1 MLDPRSSDKRSPLVA
16 RFLERG
22 GFAPT
27 MALDDALATLVERA
41 QRRRAANIEHR
52 IHLLLRDRKVSGPE
66 FVDLDCDGLIEPLGS
81 NFADGFRMKLNKN
94 TPTVRSRFTLV
105 HEVCHTFFYEL
116 VPEIKFLPHSPDME
130 EERACNAVAA
140 AILLPAKS
148 LERRVK
154 GLPVSLESLEA
165 IAAEYQVSTAT
176 TILRLRTLD
185 LWRCELSHWRRMT
198 DGRFAL
204 HSFYGGKRSN
214 WEWQDATLLH
224 RVWES
229 GRSLFGQTFVTCED
243 GAGVQRY
250 RPVQYELS
258 RHPSGVI
265 ALWGATTAI
274 HGRCERLPLLI
285 SSSQQK
291 RARRPRRPRRF

>member
-1 MLDPRSSDKRSPLVA
+1 MFDRRSSDSHSPLVA

-22 GFAPT
+22 GFGPKT
-27 MALDDALATLVERA
+27 ALDDALATLVERT
-41 QRRRAANIEHR
+41 RRRRSANIEQR
-52 IHLLLRDRKVSGPE
+52 IHSLLRDRKVSGPE

-81 NFADGFRMKLNKN
+81 NFADGFRIKLNKN
-94 TPTVRSRFTLV
+94 TPTVRSRFTLA

-116 VPEIKFLPHSPDME
+116 VPEIKFLPHSTDKE

-140 AILLPAKS
+140 AILLPANS

-154 GLPVSLESLEA
+154 GLSVSLESLET

-176 TILRLRTLD
+176 MVLRLRSLN
-185 LWRCELSHWRRMT
+185 LWRCELSQWRRMT

-204 HSFYGGKRSN
+204 HAFYGGKRSN
-214 WEWQDATLLH
+214 WEWQDATLLQ
-224 RVWES
+224 RAWES
-229 GRSLFGQTFVTCED
+229 GRSLFGQTFITCED

-250 RPVQYELS
+250 RPVQYEIS
-258 RHPSGVI
+258 RHPNGVI

-274 HGRCERLPLLI
+274 HDCCERLPLLT

-291 RARRPRRPRRF
+291 RARVPRRP